1 MVSLNPTSGSTYQK
15 SADFCLLWL
24 LFYPKRARKSPKF
37 PQTNLF
43 KASQIRLF
51 QQFNNLWKL
60 LFQTGTYL
68 FNWPNADI
76 FAKGPNARLPS
87 VFVIDRGLGRR
98 REEDI
103 RQFRNPGEGI
113 VCTVVEWTVM
123 DEGETSRMLSPYS
136 SLLLVLQQ

>member
-1 MVSLNPTSGSTYQK
+1 M
-15 SADFCLLWL
+15 CLSIGITEAFS
-24 LFYPKRARKSPKF
+24 LFYCKRRD
-37 PQTNLF
+37 
-43 KASQIRLF
+43 RLYYTIF
-51 QQFNNLWKL
+51 SRECKYAYKKL
-60 LFQTGTYL
+60 TA
-68 FNWPNADI
+68 NADI